1 MSRISSLYDAYL
13 RKAPRQSRSRSVV
26 EAVLG
31 AASERLSRSG
41 DEADVSLQDI
51 AKRAGVGI
59 GSLYDYFRDRRSLL
73 AALAAK
79 VTEDNLDA
87 FQVLLAKTHDLP
99 LNEACG
105 LLVDFCFET
114 YASNKRSSGATD
126 LGRLDRAAS
135 FANGGGAAPRPA
147 PEGERPGGADAL
159 PTMGRLFTAASAIAA
174 AEREEAVA
182 RGERLLTGN
191 GEALRGGVFGGECTR
206 GGGGCSA
213 SCSDS
218 EAASAAAPNSSGWL
232 RA

>member
-73 AALAAK
+73 AALAAM

-114 YASNKRSSGATD
+114 YASNKRSS
-126 LGRLDRAAS
+126 RAIMKIAHS
-135 FANGGGAAPRPA
+135 VGLMPALAQSQTVFAQSL
-147 PEGERPGGADAL
+147 ADAL
-159 PTMGRLFTAASAIAA
+159 RSRGDVTAPDVNVAAWTVTQAMMGVVQTMIWQDDPTY
-174 AEREEAVA
+174 ERQAVRA
-182 RGERLLTGN
+182 DVVSLVSSHI
-191 GEALRGGVFGGECTR
+191 GGSRE
-206 GGGGCSA
+206 S
-213 SCSDS
+213 
-218 EAASAAAPNSSGWL
+218 
-232 RA
+232 